1 MKYTCG
7 LRARYTVHY
16 ENVGVTH
23 EDRHMHRGQLVWFVR
38 IYITHLFIQFL
49 HICASHAPC
58 VCVCVHTCNVFATA
72 CALERTGVLD
82 TTGMLLCI
90 NFTSLSDALT
100 SGVVILTAVWASAGW
115 QIEIKDC
122 LWYLDTKIELNP
134 RLWNWSSA
142 HPRIRRGTMKANA
155 A

>member
-23 EDRHMHRGQLVWFVR
+23 EDRHMHRGQLVRFVKM
-38 IYITHLFIQFL
+38 YITHLFIQFL

-58 VCVCVHTCNVFATA
+58 VCVCVHTCNLFATA
-72 CALERTGVLD
+72 CARERTGVLD

-100 SGVVILTAVWASAGW
+100 SGVVILTAV
-115 QIEIKDC
+115 
-122 LWYLDTKIELNP
+122 
-134 RLWNWSSA
+134 
-142 HPRIRRGTMKANA
+142 
-155 A
+155 